1 MPSAEPTIPCPHC
14 RQAILAVAQ
23 KCKFCKH
30 WVANPPASAAGS
42 GDPFSSLLEP
52 SPQDEV
58 RGAYATCPWCK
69 CPGQA
74 ERVSFTWWG
83 GLVGPAMFC
92 HVKCRRCRKCYNGRT
107 GNRNDTAIT
116 IYLAVTF
123 GIALVLG
130 LLMCLAGNL

>member
-1 MPSAEPTIPCPHC
+1 
-14 RQAILAVAQ
+14 
-23 KCKFCKH
+23 
-30 WVANPPASAAGS
+30 
-42 GDPFSSLLEP
+42 
-52 SPQDEV
+52 
-58 RGAYATCPWCK
+58 
-69 CPGQA
+69 
-74 ERVSFTWWG
+74 
-83 GLVGPAMFC
+83 MFC